1 MSERGAMVWLAM
13 VPGMSGVA
21 SGPDVPMILVVD
33 DTLDA
38 RELYAEYLRIAG
50 LRAEVAEDGYEALAK
65 ASALLPSVII
75 MDLAMPRMDGWEATR
90 RLKADPRTSHI
101 PVIALTGHVIER
113 SRERAIEAG
122 ADGYLTKPCFPD
134 SLLAEVHRVMKQPRQ
149 H

>member
-1 MSERGAMVWLAM
+1 M
-13 VPGMSGVA
+13 VPTMSGVS
-21 SGPDVPMILVVD
+21 SGPSVPMILVVD

-50 LRAEVAEDGYEALAK
+50 LRAEVAEDGYDAVAK
-65 ASALLPSVII
+65 ATALRPSVII

-90 RLKADPRTSHI
+90 RLKANPATRDI
-101 PVIALTGHVIER
+101 PIIALTGHVIER

-134 SLLAEVHRVMKQPRQ
+134 SLLAEVQRVMKQPRR

>member
-1 MSERGAMVWLAM
+1 
-13 VPGMSGVA
+13 
-21 SGPDVPMILVVD
+21 MILVVD

-50 LRAEVAEDGYEALAK
+50 LRAEVAEDGHDALAK
-65 ASALLPSVII
+65 TSALMPSVII

-90 RLKADPRTSHI
+90 RLKADPRTRHI

-134 SLLAEVHRVMKQPRQ
+134 SLLAEVHRVMRPAHR

>member
-1 MSERGAMVWLAM
+1 MAPVMG
-13 VPGMSGVA
+13 GVS
-21 SGPDVPMILVVD
+21 SGPEVPMILVVD

-50 LRAEVAEDGYEALAK
+50 LRAEVAEDGYDALSKAEALC
-65 ASALLPSVII
+65 PSVII

-90 RLKADPRTSHI
+90 RLKQNPLTRGI

-134 SLLAEVHRVMKQPRQ
+134 SLLAEVHRVMKEPKR

>member
-1 MSERGAMVWLAM
+1 MAPV
-13 VPGMSGVA
+13 MSGVS

-38 RELYAEYLRIAG
+38 RELYAEYLRLAG
-50 LRAEVAEDGYEALAK
+50 LRAEVAEDGYDALAK
-65 ASALLPSVII
+65 ATALRPSVII

-90 RLKADPRTSHI
+90 RLKSNPATRNI

-113 SRERAIEAG
+113 SRERSIEAG

-134 SLLAEVHRVMKQPRQ
+134 SLLAEVHRVMREPHR

>member
-1 MSERGAMVWLAM
+1 M
-13 VPGMSGVA
+13 VPVSDV
-21 SGPDVPMILVVD
+21 SSQTEVPMILVVD

-50 LRAEVAEDGYEALAK
+50 LRAEVAEDGHDALAK
-65 ASALLPSVII
+65 AMALRPSVIV
-75 MDLAMPRMDGWEATR
+75 MDLAMPRMDGWETTR
-90 RLKADPRTSHI
+90 RLKAHPATRDI

-134 SLLAEVHRVMKQPRQ
+134 SLLAEVQRVMREPRR

>member
-1 MSERGAMVWLAM
+1 
-13 VPGMSGVA
+13 
-21 SGPDVPMILVVD
+21 MILVVD

-50 LRAEVAEDGYEALAK
+50 LRAEVAEDGLDALAK
-65 ASALLPSVII
+65 ASTLQPSVIV

-90 RLKADPRTSHI
+90 RLKADPVTRDI
-101 PVIALTGHVIER
+101 PVIALTGHAIER

-122 ADGYLTKPCFPD
+122 ADGYLTKPCYPD
-134 SLLAEVHRVMKQPRQ
+134 SLLAEVHRVMKDGPR

>member
-1 MSERGAMVWLAM
+1 
-13 VPGMSGVA
+13 
-21 SGPDVPMILVVD
+21 MILVVD

-50 LRAEVAEDGYEALAK
+50 LRAEVAEDGVEALSK
-65 ASALLPSVII
+65 ASSLLPNVIV

-90 RLKADPRTSHI
+90 RLKADPATRHI
-101 PVIALTGHVIER
+101 PIIALTGHALER

-122 ADGYLTKPCFPD
+122 ADGYLTKPCYPD
-134 SLLAEVHRVMKQPRQ
+134 SLLAEVHRVLREPHK

>member
-1 MSERGAMVWLAM
+1 M
-13 VPGMSGVA
+13 VPVMSGVS
-21 SGPDVPMILVVD
+21 SGTGVPMILVVD

-50 LRAEVAEDGYEALAK
+50 LRAEVAEDGNDALVK
-65 ASALLPSVII
+65 AMALRPSVIV

-90 RLKADPRTSHI
+90 RLKAHPATRNI

>member
-1 MSERGAMVWLAM
+1 MVCLAM
-13 VPGMSGVA
+13 VPDMNRVST
-21 SGPDVPMILVVD
+21 GPDVPMILVVD

-50 LRAEVAEDGYEALAK
+50 LRAEVAEDGIDALAK
-65 ASALLPSVII
+65 AMELQPSVII

-90 RLKADPRTSHI
+90 RLKAHPLTRHI

-134 SLLAEVHRVMKQPRQ
+134 SLLAEVNRVMKDSRR

>member
-1 MSERGAMVWLAM
+1 M
-13 VPGMSGVA
+13 VPTMSGV
-21 SGPDVPMILVVD
+21 SSSPSVPMILVVD

-50 LRAEVAEDGYEALAK
+50 LRAEVAEDGYDAVAK
-65 ASALLPSVII
+65 ATALRPSVII

-90 RLKADPRTSHI
+90 RLKQDPLTRDI
-101 PVIALTGHVIER
+101 PIIALTGHVIER

-134 SLLAEVHRVMKQPRQ
+134 SLLAEVQRVMKEPQR

>member
-1 MSERGAMVWLAM
+1 M
-13 VPGMSGVA
+13 VPTMSGVS
-21 SGPDVPMILVVD
+21 SGPSVPMILVVD

-50 LRAEVAEDGYEALAK
+50 LRAEVAEDGYDAVAK
-65 ASALLPSVII
+65 ATALRPSVII

-90 RLKADPRTSHI
+90 RLKSNPATRDI
-101 PVIALTGHVIER
+101 PIIALTGHVIER

-134 SLLAEVHRVMKQPRQ
+134 SMLAEVQRVMKEPRR

>member
-1 MSERGAMVWLAM
+1 M
-13 VPGMSGVA
+13 VPMMSGV
-21 SGPDVPMILVVD
+21 SPSPSVPMILVVD

-50 LRAEVAEDGYEALAK
+50 LRAEVAEDGYDAVAK
-65 ASALLPSVII
+65 ATALRPSVII

-90 RLKADPRTSHI
+90 RLKQDPLTRDI
-101 PVIALTGHVIER
+101 PIIALTGHVIER

-134 SLLAEVHRVMKQPRQ
+134 SLLAEVHRVMKDPRK

>member
-1 MSERGAMVWLAM
+1 M
-13 VPGMSGVA
+13 VPVMSGVT

-50 LRAEVAEDGYEALAK
+50 LRAEVAEDGYDALSK
-65 ASALLPSVII
+65 AQALRPSVII

-90 RLKADPRTSHI
+90 RLKQDPLTRDI
-101 PVIALTGHVIER
+101 PIIALTGHVIER

-134 SLLAEVHRVMKQPRQ
+134 SLLAEVQRVMKEPQR

>member
-1 MSERGAMVWLAM
+1 M
-13 VPGMSGVA
+13 VPTMSGV
-21 SGPDVPMILVVD
+21 SPGPSVPMILVVD

-50 LRAEVAEDGYEALAK
+50 LRAEVAEDGYDAVAK
-65 ASALLPSVII
+65 ATMLRPSVII

-90 RLKADPRTSHI
+90 RLRANPATRDI
-101 PVIALTGHVIER
+101 PIIALTGHVIER

-122 ADGYLTKPCFPD
+122 ADGFLTKPCFPD
-134 SLLAEVHRVMKQPRQ
+134 SLLAEVHRVMKEPRR

>member
-1 MSERGAMVWLAM
+1 M
-13 VPGMSGVA
+13 VPTMSGVS
-21 SGPDVPMILVVD
+21 SGPSVPMILIVD

-50 LRAEVAEDGYEALAK
+50 LRAEVAEDGYDGVAK
-65 ASALLPSVII
+65 ATALHPSVII

-90 RLKADPRTSHI
+90 RLKANPLTRDI
-101 PVIALTGHVIER
+101 PIIALTGHVIER
-113 SRERAIEAG
+113 SRQRAIEAG

-134 SLLAEVHRVMKQPRQ
+134 SLLAEVHRVMKEPRR

>member
-1 MSERGAMVWLAM
+1 M
-13 VPGMSGVA
+13 VPGMSGVS

-50 LRAEVAEDGYEALAK
+50 LRAEVAEDGYDALSK
-65 ASALLPSVII
+65 AQALRPSVII

-90 RLKADPRTSHI
+90 RLKQDPLTRDI
-101 PVIALTGHVIER
+101 PIIALTGHVIER

-134 SLLAEVHRVMKQPRQ
+134 SLLAEVQRVMKEPQR

>member
-1 MSERGAMVWLAM
+1 M
-13 VPGMSGVA
+13 VPVMSGVT

-50 LRAEVAEDGYEALAK
+50 LRAEVAEDGLDALTK
-65 ASALLPSVII
+65 AQALRPSAII

-90 RLKADPRTSHI
+90 RLKQNPLTRDI
-101 PVIALTGHVIER
+101 PIIALTGHVIER

-134 SLLAEVHRVMKQPRQ
+134 SLLAEVQRVMREPRR

>member
-1 MSERGAMVWLAM
+1 
-13 VPGMSGVA
+13 
-21 SGPDVPMILVVD
+21 MILVVD

-50 LRAEVAEDGYEALAK
+50 LRAEVAEDGLDALSK
-65 ASALLPSVII
+65 ASTLQPSVIV

-90 RLKADPRTSHI
+90 RLKADPVTRDI
-101 PVIALTGHVIER
+101 PVIALTGHAIER

-122 ADGYLTKPCFPD
+122 ADGYLTKPCYPD
-134 SLLAEVHRVMKQPRQ
+134 SLLAEVHRVMKDGPR

>member
-1 MSERGAMVWLAM
+1 MVCLAM
-13 VPGMSGVA
+13 VPAMNRVSTR
-21 SGPDVPMILVVD
+21 PDVPTILVVD

-50 LRAEVAEDGYEALAK
+50 LRAEVAEDGIDALAK
-65 ASALLPSVII
+65 ATELLPSVII

-90 RLKADPRTSHI
+90 RLKAHPLTRHI

-134 SLLAEVHRVMKQPRQ
+134 SLLAEVHRVMKEPRR

>member
-1 MSERGAMVWLAM
+1 
-13 VPGMSGVA
+13 
-21 SGPDVPMILVVD
+21 MILVVD

-50 LRAEVAEDGYEALAK
+50 LRAEVAEDGQEALSK
-65 ASALLPSVII
+65 ASSLRPRVIV

-90 RLKADPRTSHI
+90 RLKADPATRDI
-101 PVIALTGHVIER
+101 PIIALTGHAIER

-122 ADGYLTKPCFPD
+122 ADGYLTKPCYPD
-134 SLLAEVHRVMKQPRQ
+134 TLLAEVHRVMREPHR

>member
-1 MSERGAMVWLAM
+1 MVWSAM
-13 VPGMSGVA
+13 VPVMSGVA

-50 LRAEVAEDGYEALAK
+50 LRAEVAEDGHDGLAK
-65 ASALLPSVII
+65 AAALLPSVIV

-90 RLKADPRTSHI
+90 RLKADPRTRNI

-134 SLLAEVHRVMKQPRQ
+134 SLLAEVHRVMKGPRQ
-149 H
+149 N

>member
-1 MSERGAMVWLAM
+1 M
-13 VPGMSGVA
+13 VPTMSGV
-21 SGPDVPMILVVD
+21 SSSPTVPMILIVD

-50 LRAEVAEDGYEALAK
+50 LRAEVAEDGYDAVAK
-65 ASALLPSVII
+65 AAALRPSVII

-90 RLKADPRTSHI
+90 RLKANPATRDI
-101 PVIALTGHVIER
+101 PIIALTGHVIER

-134 SLLAEVHRVMKQPRQ
+134 SLLAEVHRVMKEPRR

>member
-1 MSERGAMVWLAM
+1 M
-13 VPGMSGVA
+13 VPTMSGVS
-21 SGPDVPMILVVD
+21 SGPSVPMILVVD

-50 LRAEVAEDGYEALAK
+50 LRAEVAEDGYDAVAK
-65 ASALLPSVII
+65 ATALRPSVII

-90 RLKADPRTSHI
+90 RLKSNPATRDI
-101 PVIALTGHVIER
+101 PIIALTGHVIER

-134 SLLAEVHRVMKQPRQ
+134 SLLAEVQRVMKDPRR

>member
-1 MSERGAMVWLAM
+1 M
-13 VPGMSGVA
+13 VPGMSGVS

-50 LRAEVAEDGYEALAK
+50 LRAEVAEDGYDALSK
-65 ASALLPSVII
+65 AQALRPSVII

-90 RLKADPRTSHI
+90 RLKANPATRDI

-113 SRERAIEAG
+113 SRETAIEAG

-134 SLLAEVHRVMKQPRQ
+134 SLPEEVHRVMKEPRR

>member
-1 MSERGAMVWLAM
+1 
-13 VPGMSGVA
+13 
-21 SGPDVPMILVVD
+21 MILVVD

-50 LRAEVAEDGYEALAK
+50 LRAEVAEDGYDALAK
-65 ASALLPSVII
+65 AGALHPSVII

-90 RLKADPRTSHI
+90 RLKSNPATRDI
-101 PVIALTGHVIER
+101 PIIALTGHVIER

-134 SLLAEVHRVMKQPRQ
+134 SLLAEVHRVMKDGPA